1 MAPDKKEFE
10 LWIKERDEAIR
21 TLDVEKFKAFYDKWK
36 AKGVYNIN
44 LPSDLVI
51 EITLYKM
58 LYNIESATDE
68 EKSKAK
74 EWLESK
80 GYSTEM

>member
-10 LWIKERDEAIR
+10 LWIKERDEAISA
-21 TLDVEKFKAFYDKWK
+21 LDVEKFKAFYNKWK

-68 EKSKAK
+68 EKAKAK

>member
-58 LYNIESATDE
+58 LYNIKSATDE

>member
-1 MAPDKKEFE
+1 M
-10 LWIKERDEAIR
+10 
-21 TLDVEKFKAFYDKWK
+21 DVEKFKAFYDKWK

-68 EKSKAK
+68 EKAKAK

>member
-1 MAPDKKEFE
+1 MALDKKEFK

-21 TLDVEKFKAFYDKWK
+21 TLDVEKFKRFYDKWK
-36 AKGVYNIN
+36 AKGVYVIN
-44 LPSDLVI
+44 LPSDFVI

-58 LYNIESATDE
+58 LYNLGDATDE

-80 GYSTEM
+80 GCSTEM

>member
-21 TLDVEKFKAFYDKWK
+21 ALDVEKFKAFYDKWK

-68 EKSKAK
+68 EKAK

>member
-21 TLDVEKFKAFYDKWK
+21 ALDVEKFKAFYDKWK

-58 LYNIESATDE
+58 LYNIKSATDE
-68 EKSKAK
+68 EKAKAK